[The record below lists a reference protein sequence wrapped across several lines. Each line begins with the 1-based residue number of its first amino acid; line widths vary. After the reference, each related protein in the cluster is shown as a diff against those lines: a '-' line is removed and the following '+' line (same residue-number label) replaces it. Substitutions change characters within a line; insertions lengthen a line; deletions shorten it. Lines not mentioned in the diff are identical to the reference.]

1 VATTAWLA
9 GVHPAMES
17 ALEIVPPHWVG
28 DDELVALERRFEPL
42 LFERFADGTLLVS
55 PPCGAL
61 GSMRSMRLSYEIAA
75 WARASKLGIAF
86 GANAGFTFP
95 GNALFSPDA
104 MYVVRERWEAIPV
117 AEREGFAA
125 LVPDAAFEMLSK
137 SDSVRAT
144 RRKVAAYLHDGVR
157 LVVLIDPYRR
167 RTYVGRTGDDD
178 AVDLGD
184 VASVDC
190 SPVMPGFVLDV
201 ASILDVA

>member
-1 VATTAWLA
+1 
-9 GVHPAMES
+9 
-17 ALEIVPPHWVG
+17 
-28 DDELVALERRFEPL
+28 
-42 LFERFADGTLLVS
+42 
-55 PPCGAL
+55 
-61 GSMRSMRLSYEIAA
+61 
-75 WARASKLGIAF
+75 
-86 GANAGFTFP
+86 
-95 GNALFSPDA
+95 

-144 RRKVAAYLHDGVR
+144 RKKIAAYLHDGVR